1 MPLPLPLTIFA
12 RIVDARGRRRI
23 RMQIRQCT
31 AFRLV
36 SGDVI
41 GAQVVEREP
50 LSIFFSTS
58 ALLITF
64 DHSVLKPAGL
74 WWVAYRVENTS
85 GHSSLRAARRRARAA
100 PTSPA

>member
-1 MPLPLPLTIFA
+1 MPLLRA
-12 RIVDARGRRRI
+12 IVDARGRRRI

-36 SGDVI
+36 PRDVI

-50 LSIFFSTS
+50 LSIFFGTS
-58 ALLITF
+58 ALLISF
-64 DHSVLKPAGL
+64 DHSVLKTAGL